1 MQVRLVSAS
10 SPREREAAA
19 SSSEIVAVDISSGT
33 IVYSSVIIGFV
44 STERT
49 EMPIPRKRMASRILC
64 HSSEIVGM
72 KRNITDKGMISL
84 FGRCIRSKESINSLT
99 EVVFI
104 SSIPAIK
111 IGSISLPSLTR
122 EKNSAAKP
130 PLTFNDS
137 VQSNRSI
144 MRNAAVNFAEVF
156 IRLFSVKSN
165 AIRTKVVAS
174 SHRGGNINDDIPT
187 PKSSANFVRASIR
200 RTGCWAASISC
211 IKPHPPFGNAFSK
224 AWNQSVHQ
232 SDRPTW
238 RFQSEPE

>member
-1 MQVRLVSAS
+1 M
-10 SPREREAAA
+10 
-19 SSSEIVAVDISSGT
+19 
-33 IVYSSVIIGFV
+33 
-44 STERT
+44 
-49 EMPIPRKRMASRILC
+49 

-174 SHRGGNINDDIPT
+174 SHRGGTSMMIFP
-187 PKSSANFVRASIR
+187 PRRAAQILCGR
-200 RTGCWAASISC
+200 RFEGWAAGQLQSAALNHTRLLEMFFQ
-211 IKPHPPFGNAFSK
+211 KLGT
-224 AWNQSVHQ
+224 NQSTNQTAQHGDSNQNQNNPARGELIQRCGIVG
-232 SDRPTW
+232 P
-238 RFQSEPE
+238 